1 MGCRRQTENS
11 TRCTAKGFFW
21 LLEGDL
27 AALPALGACPLQTEA
42 GTDGLVLLGDACV
55 KAVGAREA
63 VRATRLPVRLRLVRR
78 SRCRCPTARFRDVA
92 RVVLGW
98 TADLRRGRK
107 LARAR
112 DARACE
118 WVAHRPGERLACCR
132 VAARRVDPHA
142 VLAALDDSVAAH
154 LQRERLL
161 CRVRCLG
168 ARRVDVVT
176 PHQRAEV
183 LDRAG
188 REDLFAARR
197 DG

>member
-42 GTDGLVLLGDACV
+42 GTDG
-55 KAVGAREA
+55 ARQRPLYKHHPTVPDEA

-168 ARRVDVVT
+168 ARHVDVVT
-176 PHQRAEV
+176 PHQRADV
-183 LDRAG
+183 PDRAG